1 MKFSHIKSI
10 KGSRSLYGT
19 FLYITLVPLT
29 IFGLVMMI
37 YSSYTLMRNISTQ
50 VSEELRN
57 VGIAVL
63 ASYDASYEGDYNVMI
78 VDGVIEFYKGNTY
91 LSENS
96 ELIDRIKEDTD
107 VDISVFFY
115 DTRVLTTITDAEGN
129 RFVGSGANATI
140 LNTVVGGRQES
151 FYSNVYI
158 GNGKYFAYYMPI
170 MSKDG
175 LTCLGMIGLATPAAG
190 VSSMMRRSIIE
201 NVLIMLLA
209 LLLTAWFILHF
220 TSGIINII
228 GRIMRFLKE
237 ISNGNLDMEPDP
249 VLTERK
255 DELGE
260 MGRLANVL
268 RGSLRKLIEHDALTS
283 IYNRRY
289 ASKKLDGLVDRA
301 VPFSVAIGDIDF
313 FKKFNDKYG
322 HECGDA
328 VLIEVSRTIGEYMR
342 GKGFAARWGGE
353 EFLLCFEN
361 VSGMSATLACE
372 KVLEEIRE
380 RLVEYEGQ
388 FLSVTMSFGVA
399 QADPLLS
406 IDENINAADMRLY
419 EAKEGGRNRVVG
431 E

>member
-158 GNGKYFAYYMPI
+158 GN
-170 MSKDG
+170 
-175 LTCLGMIGLATPAAG
+175 
-190 VSSMMRRSIIE
+190 
-201 NVLIMLLA
+201 
-209 LLLTAWFILHF
+209 LLL
-220 TSGIINII
+220 
-228 GRIMRFLKE
+228 
-237 ISNGNLDMEPDP
+237 
-249 VLTERK
+249 V
-255 DELGE
+255 
-260 MGRLANVL
+260 
-268 RGSLRKLIEHDALTS
+268 
-283 IYNRRY
+283 
-289 ASKKLDGLVDRA
+289 
-301 VPFSVAIGDIDF
+301 
-313 FKKFNDKYG
+313 
-322 HECGDA
+322 
-328 VLIEVSRTIGEYMR
+328 
-342 GKGFAARWGGE
+342 
-353 EFLLCFEN
+353 
-361 VSGMSATLACE
+361 
-372 KVLEEIRE
+372 
-380 RLVEYEGQ
+380 
-388 FLSVTMSFGVA
+388 
-399 QADPLLS
+399 
-406 IDENINAADMRLY
+406 
-419 EAKEGGRNRVVG
+419 
-431 E
+431 